1 MKKKALLLVEAL
13 FFAFLTDAAENEIY
27 VIKDG
32 KMTNCEFV
40 PSSDPVDESYEIF
53 ESTNAAGDSIVKVKN
68 PSKQGKTG
76 MLYLREPVDLSQT
89 WNLEVDYYFDDGTQL
104 TPDCVNNESIVFDL
118 MADTLPLESA
128 NWKMDSKQKE
138 YHIAHV
144 SIDARM
150 RDFYSYQNGDS
161 ILDNHGVGKL
171 RKVTK
176 YVYSSPLLPKEIV
189 RRGDGNIVKVIFVS
203 MFNNSGAGING
214 YIKNLKFV
222 SDGIK
227 PFYADKMTVLEEE
240 GNNQSMFSNYVYA
253 STGDGYA
260 DFQIGGLSHVEKKL
274 ESPDKMYGQQLFI
287 SNSTDGLFNYMTG
300 ARLCRDKGEQIKAD
314 FYDTEYGY
322 LPYMKKVADRTD
334 SDGVVADAQLRIPLL
349 DCVEKNVSIAMR
361 VGLFVGVGG
370 NGTSY
375 AEYVKSSKNI
385 RFPVEYRFESGDA
398 QRISS
403 KTEWK
408 QFRPTYTKGGDDFVD
423 SIPTLMSMVYGDVEL
438 PSQEYSYIT
447 LRFIPNDVISYMF
460 GDIRLTGDIHNWP
473 RRSDDYVFGMDYIGN
488 KIPVG
493 AKSCCGGNFQYN
505 DYVENVESENN
516 VSLYPNPATDIVTI
530 TNEGVKRVFI
540 YNLTGT
546 LVATS
551 KSNEVN
557 VSGLPNGIY
566 AVVAETETG
575 LISGKIVKE

>member
-40 PSSDPVDESYEIF
+40 PSSEPLDESYEIF

-68 PSKQGKTG
+68 PSKQGKSG
-76 MLYLREPVDLSQT
+76 MLYLREPVDLSRT
-89 WNLEVDYYFDDGTQL
+89 WNLEVEYYFDDGTQL
-104 TPDCVNNESIVFDL
+104 TSDCVNHESIVFDL
-118 MADTLPLESA
+118 MADTFPVENA
-128 NWKMDSKQKE
+128 NWEMDPKQKE

-144 SIDARM
+144 SIDSRM
-150 RDFYSYQNGDS
+150 RDFYSYEHGDS
-161 ILDNHGVGKL
+161 VLDNHGVGKL
-171 RKVTK
+171 RKLTK
-176 YVYSSPLLPKEIV
+176 YVYSSPSLPKEV
-189 RRGDGNIVKVIFVS
+189 VKRGDGNIVKVIFVS
-203 MFNNSGAGING
+203 MFNNSGAEING

-227 PFYADKMTVLEEE
+227 PFYADKMTVLDEE
-240 GNNQSMFSNYVYA
+240 GNNMSMFSNYVYA
-253 STGDGYA
+253 SNDGDYA
-260 DFQIGGLSHVEKKL
+260 IDGLSHVGKKL
-274 ESPDKMYGQQLFI
+274 EDPGKMYGQQLFI

-300 ARLCRDKGEQIKAD
+300 DRLYRDKGEQSKAD

-334 SDGVVADAQLRIPLL
+334 SDDVVADAQLRIPLL
-349 DCVEKNVSIAMR
+349 DCVNKIISIAMR
-361 VGLFVGVGG
+361 VGHFVGDGE
-370 NGTSY
+370 NGTPY
-375 AEYVKSSKNI
+375 AEYVKNSKNI

-447 LRFIPNDVISYMF
+447 LRFIPNDVIYYMF
-460 GDIRLTGDIHNWP
+460 GDIRLTGDVYHWP
-473 RRSDDYVFGMDYIGN
+473 RRYDDYVWGRDCMGN
-488 KIPVG
+488 LVPVG
-493 AKSCCGGNFQYN
+493 AKSCCEGDFKYN
-505 DYVENVESENN
+505 DNVENVVSENN
-516 VSLYPNPATDIVTI
+516 VSLYPNPTSDVVTI
-530 TNEGVKRVFI
+530 TNEDVKNVFI

-551 KSNEVN
+551 NSNKVN
-557 VSGLPNGIY
+557 VISLPDGIY
-566 AVVAETETG
+566 TVIAETETG